1 MIYSSFALCSGH
13 LLGFIVVH
21 GLACTVFALNIY
33 LKDKLSYEKKKG
45 WEEYR
50 KQSYILLPKVLPS
63 LPLNLV
69 LYGVLGII
77 LWTFF
82 SSESPEKFKD
92 FGFLGLGNGQ

>member
-1 MIYSSFALCSGH
+1 M
-13 LLGFIVVH
+13 GFIVVH

-50 KQSYILLPKVLPS
+50 KKSYILLPKVFQT

-69 LYGVLGII
+69 FYGVLAIVFYS
-77 LWTFF
+77 FF
-82 SSESPEKFKD
+82 STESTEMFKD
-92 FGFLGLGNGQ
+92 FGFIGQGRVQ